1 MTELTMTTETTPT
14 PAPAPAGEYPLSTL
28 SLRLEI
34 DGVSLSWTLRGD
46 DSDVA
51 SRLPRVLDYIK
62 RLQAKLPPGRSQGQA
77 KPEAPQSEAPR
88 PTAVPS
94 REIHDCEWHGP
105 MRESTKAPGT
115 WFCPKKKASG
125 EFCPSRWPKRAGEQR
140 A

>member
-1 MTELTMTTETTPT
+1 MTDVTMTTETTTTPPRAVALPT
-14 PAPAPAGEYPLSTL
+14 GEYPLSTL
-28 SLRLEI
+28 SLRLDI

-62 RLQAKLPPGRSQGQA
+62 RLQAKLPKTEP
-77 KPEAPQSEAPR
+77 APATETPR
-88 PTAVPS
+88 PTAVPA

-105 MRESTKAPGT
+105 MKESTKTPGT
-115 WFCPKKKASG
+115 FYCPKRMANG
-125 EFCPSRWPKRAGEQR
+125 EFCKERRPKRAGEKS